1 MSPLRAVRV
10 NPGESIDLARG
21 LLAHA
26 GQSNLFEV
34 SLEEK

>member
-10 NPGESIDLARG
+10 NPGETIDLARR

-26 GQSNLFEV
+26 GQMDLFEV